1 VQELL
6 GEKEDLEAVKSSDAS
21 LKVSLIQRV
30 NEVEQALTT
39 KNTEIL
45 VKSQRLQELEQF
57 EQVENKKREEE
68 QAEMKAFKKE
78 ISRRVK
84 DLKKEHK
91 DLREQNKKYK
101 KVLTAMG
108 VYIDRL
114 QGNAPTSASIAAP
127 THLSAS
133 ATGESLGSSEHTA
146 AARPTERSGSSTNV
160 RAYFLQSQG
169 TASNEGAVDVS
180 GSFLSTA
187 DLDDQPAHGKRA
199 ERIGLYEGQDLHQAQ
214 VKVQYSQ
221 SIIEGG
227 PHNPSLIASDSRT
240 DMVSGPGNATDLPPT
255 ARFSKTILERGE
267 DKDL

>member
-1 VQELL
+1 MQELL

-101 KVLTAMG
+101 QVLTAMG

-114 QGNAPTSASIAAP
+114 
-127 THLSAS
+127 
-133 ATGESLGSSEHTA
+133 
-146 AARPTERSGSSTNV
+146 
-160 RAYFLQSQG
+160 
-169 TASNEGAVDVS
+169 
-180 GSFLSTA
+180 
-187 DLDDQPAHGKRA
+187 
-199 ERIGLYEGQDLHQAQ
+199 
-214 VKVQYSQ
+214 
-221 SIIEGG
+221 
-227 PHNPSLIASDSRT
+227 
-240 DMVSGPGNATDLPPT
+240 
-255 ARFSKTILERGE
+255 
-267 DKDL
+267 